1 MTYPN
6 EPDSPRR
13 EPYPNPDEP
22 VVRPNS
28 HQEGYVEAQKVDDG
42 RLFVE
47 EQRVRDND
55 NAARGMLIGIIVASL
70 LGLGVLAWYFLNQRE
85 APVQQIIVP
94 QRTSPSPQA
103 SPSTPPD
110 VNIIVPSGQPAQAP
124 EPAPDVDNNIT
135 VPSAQP
141 SQAPEPAPEI
151 NNNVTIPTPAAESP
165 SSQPEA
171 PAAETPASPSDTPDT
186 SSPSPA
192 PGSQ

>member
-6 EPDSPRR
+6 EPESPRR
-13 EPYPNPDEP
+13 DPNTGEPI
-22 VVRPNS
+22 VRPDAPY
-28 HQEGYVEAQKVDDG
+28 QEGYVEGQKVDDG

-94 QRTSPSPQA
+94 QRTSPAPQA

-110 VNIIVPSGQPAQAP
+110 VNIVVPSGQPQAP
-124 EPAPDVDNNIT
+124 APAPDVDNNIT
-135 VPSAQP
+135 LPSAQP

-151 NNNVTIPTPAAESP
+151 NNNITIPTPAESP
-165 SSQPEA
+165 ASQTEA
-171 PAAETPASPSDTPDT
+171 PAAETPTSPSDTPDA
-186 SSPSPA
+186 SSPA
-192 PGSQ
+192 PTPGSQ